1 MNILALRSYM
11 NFMSKLILLIVLAF
25 QIIAFNASNA
35 SADSKSALFGT
46 ASGVIAD
53 IAEKRITSIV
63 NISSTKVIKTQQSQ
77 QNNPLFN
84 DPFFQHFFGQGFFNI
99 PRERR
104 EKSNTLET
112 KSKKPALSS
121 WNNCLKISPNIH
133 FLKRI
138 TVL

>member
-1 MNILALRSYM
+1 MHLLTVKKAL
-11 NFMSKLILLIVLAF
+11 L
-25 QIIAFNASNA
+25 
-35 SADSKSALFGT
+35 GT